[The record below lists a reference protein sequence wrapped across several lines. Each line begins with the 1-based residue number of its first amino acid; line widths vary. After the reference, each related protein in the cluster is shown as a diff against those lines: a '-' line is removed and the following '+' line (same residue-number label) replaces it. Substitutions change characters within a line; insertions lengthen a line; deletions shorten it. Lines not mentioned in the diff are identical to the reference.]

1 MTESAYGPRTPC
13 SQCGEEIGIYAPDGT
28 EYCGHC
34 TDDERPNDGV
44 KEGVCCLECHS
55 VIFNVGKLLRHVE
68 NRNHYWFKSGDDLAF
83 HAKTLTADDRVF
95 EE

>member
-44 KEGVCCLECHS
+44 KEGVCCLE
-55 VIFNVGKLLRHVE
+55 
-68 NRNHYWFKSGDDLAF
+68 
-83 HAKTLTADDRVF
+83 
-95 EE
+95 